1 MRNTTVENRVGPY
14 RILRAIREGGQ
25 GRVYLGYDDRLQRRV
40 AIKIYSM
47 PTDRAGRRAV
57 LREARLIA
65 AIENPRV
72 VQVHDVITSSGHLAM
87 VMEYI
92 AGTDLE
98 QVLRVGRLSLASVL
112 SIATD
117 LAGALAATRQQQLIH
132 GDLKASN
139 ILIAASGRAKLSDFG
154 IAQKHT
160 PGALQTAGSH
170 AALSPEHVR
179 GEVLDTRSDLFSLGC
194 LLYRMISGEHPF
206 FRHGRLDTDMLVGEP
221 PPPLDV
227 ALPDGRQLPDG
238 LGEMVMHLLEKDP
251 RDRPANTHKVREVLR
266 RVSRQ
271 VPLSAGNPV
280 QIDAAPYFRPEFVED
295 PPLSVPR
302 ELGVEGRSRLAKP
315 LLRWRWSWR
324 NRAERPWF
332 VLVATGVAA
341 IVLMSVLLIDRS
353 GIMQPVRVHIDR
365 PEFAI
370 ASAAAIPETLSIE
383 WLVDEFKQALGD
395 HLGPMLVTGP
405 VGATPRTTLY
415 TRGRSPA
422 DQPASERF
430 SVDLRCGEQICLLG
444 LSRERD
450 RRRFTGSAMLFP
462 DQQPLEWR
470 LAVERAV
477 RDLFLQPGAE
487 LR

>member
-1 MRNTTVENRVGPY
+1 MRSATLDNRVGPY

-40 AIKIYSM
+40 AIKIYNM
-47 PTDRAGRRAV
+47 PGDRAGRRTV
-57 LREARLIA
+57 LREARVIA
-65 AIENPRV
+65 AIQNPRV
-72 VQVHDVITSSGHLAM
+72 VQVHDVITSSAHLAM
-87 VMEYI
+87 VMEYV

-98 QVLRVGRLSLASVL
+98 QVLRGGRLSLSSVL

-117 LAGALAATRQQQLIH
+117 LAGALAATRQQQLVH

-139 ILIAASGRAKLSDFG
+139 VLIAASGRAKLSDFG
-154 IAQKHT
+154 IARERT
-160 PGALQTAGSH
+160 PDVLQTAGSH
-170 AALSPEHVR
+170 AALSPEQLR
-179 GEVLDTRSDLFSLGC
+179 GEELDPRSDLFSLGC

-206 FRHGRLDTDMLVGEP
+206 FRRGRLDPDMLANEP
-221 PPPLDV
+221 PPPLDE
-227 ALPDGRQLPDG
+227 ALPDGRQLPEG

-280 QIDAAPYFRPEFVED
+280 QLDAAPYFRPEFVEE

-315 LLRWRWSWR
+315 RFRWRWSWR

-332 VLVATGVAA
+332 VLAGTGVAA
-341 IVLMSVLLIDRS
+341 VVLFAVLLVDRS

-370 ASAAAIPETLSIE
+370 ASAAAVPETLSIE
-383 WLVDEFKQALGD
+383 WLVDELKQALGH

-405 VGATPRTTLY
+405 VGATPRTTIY

-422 DQPASERF
+422 DQPARERF
-430 SVDLRCGEQICLLG
+430 TVGLRCDEQICLLG
-444 LSRERD
+444 LARERD

-487 LR
+487 LP